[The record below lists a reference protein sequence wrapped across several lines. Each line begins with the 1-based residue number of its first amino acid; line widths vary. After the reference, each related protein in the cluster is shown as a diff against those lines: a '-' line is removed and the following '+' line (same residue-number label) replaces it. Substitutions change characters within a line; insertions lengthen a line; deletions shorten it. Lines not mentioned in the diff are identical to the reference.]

1 MTDEIKREK
10 NMNEKI
16 INTLTEICENNE
28 EYTIL
33 YTPKHNRISLVYTF
47 NSDVEILYIE
57 TINNIKYKFESDYNE
72 LKDTNI
78 EYIISNIYDTLI
90 EIKLESLI
98 EDLNIDNVNDFN
110 DIITI
115 INNIIEKY
123 C

>member
-1 MTDEIKREK
+1 
-10 NMNEKI
+10 MNEKI

-33 YTPKHNRISLVYTF
+33 YTPKHNRISLVYTS
-47 NSDVEILYIE
+47 NLDVEILYIE

-98 EDLNIDNVNDFN
+98 EDLDIDNVNDFN

-115 INNIIEKY
+115 VNNIREKY

>member
-1 MTDEIKREK
+1 
-10 NMNEKI
+10 MNEKI

-33 YTPKHNRISLVYTF
+33 YIPKHNRISLVYTS
-47 NSDVEILYIE
+47 NLDVEILYIE

-98 EDLNIDNVNDFN
+98 EDLDIDNVNDFN

>member
-1 MTDEIKREK
+1 
-10 NMNEKI
+10 MNEKI
-16 INTLTEICENNE
+16 INTLTKICENNE

-72 LKDTNI
+72 FKDTNI

-110 DIITI
+110 DIVTI